1 MGNSLLV
8 FVVFF
13 PCWNLGMHRGFRVSL
28 LFSVVRCLLFYRQ
41 KQ

>member
-28 LFSVVRCLLFYRQ
+28 LFSVYCFIDR